1 LAIVVGDVPAK
12 YIDGKEPNSN
22 LTFSHIVAKSITI
35 DPVAVIAVE
44 TQAGVFNSD
53 HLLGIVE
60 STGGSTESGSGDLI
74 LTLKDILH
82 ETAKKTFA
90 WFGESTVGKIG
101 EAIEFDANSLYDP
114 YGATNTLFEWDFDG
128 DGVFDEVSEESTA
141 SHTYSDPFEGYV
153 VLRVTSNGGTAL
165 ASKVPFRRSQTN
177 SVKWKRRVVS
187 PF

>member
-1 LAIVVGDVPAK
+1 MTKTVIVVGDVPAK

-22 LTFSHIVAKSITI
+22 LTFSHIVAKSISI

-74 LTLKDILH
+74 LTLTDILH
-82 ETAKKTFA
+82 ETAKKTYA

-101 EAIEFDANSLYDP
+101 EAIEFDANGLYDP
-114 YGATNTLFEWDFDG
+114 YGATITLFEWDMRS
-128 DGVFDEVSEESTA
+128 VKSQLR
-141 SHTYSDPFEGYV
+141 HIPIPIR
-153 VLRVTSNGGTAL
+153 LRVMLFFVS
-165 ASKVPFRRSQTN
+165 
-177 SVKWKRRVVS
+177 RVMEA
-187 PF
+187 PHLHQRFLFAEARQIL